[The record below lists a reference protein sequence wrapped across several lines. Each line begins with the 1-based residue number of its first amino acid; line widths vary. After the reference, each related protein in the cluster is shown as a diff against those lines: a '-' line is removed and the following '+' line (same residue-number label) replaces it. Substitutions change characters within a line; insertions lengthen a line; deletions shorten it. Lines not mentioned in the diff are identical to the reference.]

1 MVTAWAGLQQLELKE
16 GNNMAKPLDV
26 LKSLDK
32 ALNKGAVIV
41 ADNVEVS
48 KNEMLD
54 YLEYVRS
61 SGGIYKSETI

>member
-1 MVTAWAGLQQLELKE
+1 
-16 GNNMAKPLDV
+16 MAKPLDV

-32 ALNKGAVIV
+32 ALNKSAVII

-54 YLEYVRS
+54 Y
-61 SGGIYKSETI
+61 